1 MEKTINEVKKNA
13 KTLEND
19 ILKLISDFEVANP
32 EVEVRVT
39 VGRNYSTVEDGK
51 ITHRADVDLTI
62 NICGLR
68 CTKFCTQ
75 LRFF

>member
-19 ILKLISDFEVANP
+19 ILKLISDFEIANP

-39 VGRNYSTVEDGK
+39 VGRNYSADDTQS
-51 ITHRADVDLTI
+51 HRADVDLTI
-62 NICGLR
+62 
-68 CTKFCTQ
+68 K
-75 LRFF
+75 

>member
-32 EVEVRVT
+32 EVSVRVT
-39 VGRNYSTVEDGK
+39 VSRNYSGDDTQSHK
-51 ITHRADVDLTI
+51 VDIALTI
-62 NICGLR
+62 
-68 CTKFCTQ
+68 K
-75 LRFF
+75 